1 MVQGPYKRSSTIT
14 PHDTNPINVPCEAI
28 LADTGGTLNVVD
40 RLGVTSTITLVTGV
54 PLEFVPR
61 IVKTGG
67 VAAGLHALCR

>member
-1 MVQGPYKRSSTIT
+1 MVQGPYKRS
-14 PHDTNPINVPCEAI
+14 
-28 LADTGGTLNVVD
+28 
-40 RLGVTSTITLVTGV
+40 STITLVTGV